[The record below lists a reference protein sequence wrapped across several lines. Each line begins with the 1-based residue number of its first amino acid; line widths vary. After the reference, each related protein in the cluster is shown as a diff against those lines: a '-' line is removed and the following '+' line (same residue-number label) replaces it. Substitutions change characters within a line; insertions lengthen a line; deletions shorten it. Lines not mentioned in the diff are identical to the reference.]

1 MKNVSRRKFLATSA
15 VVAATPAAVLPA
27 AAMAPSKEL
36 FVHHVYF
43 FLKNKGN
50 EADRNKLME
59 GLEKLKKVP
68 TIRLSHVGVPA
79 ATNRSVIEKGY
90 DVSWML
96 FFDNL
101 DEEEMYQKHP
111 IHLKFVEDYSH
122 LWEKVIVYDAIG
134 PAPKKA

>member
-1 MKNVSRRKFLATSA
+1 MKNVSRRKFLTTSA
-15 VVAATPAAVLPA
+15 VVAATPATVLPA
-27 AAMAPSKEL
+27 AAAPSKEL

-59 GLEKLKKVP
+59 GLEKLRKVP
-68 TIRLSHVGVPA
+68 TIRLSHIGVPA
-79 ATNRSVIEKGY
+79 PTNRSVIEKGY

-101 DEEEMYQKHP
+101 DEEEIYQKHP

-122 LWEKVIVYDAIG
+122 LWEKVIVYDSIG